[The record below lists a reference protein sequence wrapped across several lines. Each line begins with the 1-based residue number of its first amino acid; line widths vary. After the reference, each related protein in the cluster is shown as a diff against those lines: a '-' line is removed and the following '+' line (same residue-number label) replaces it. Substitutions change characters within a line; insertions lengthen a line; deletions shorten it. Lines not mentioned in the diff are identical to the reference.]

1 MKVKQFLRHDKP
13 ERIHKQQTYSTKTK
27 EVLFKGILQEGKG
40 KMTLDANVDLH
51 KEMKN
56 IGNNNYVGK

>member
-1 MKVKQFLRHDKP
+1 ML
-13 ERIHKQQTYSTKTK
+13 K
-27 EVLFKGILQEGKG
+27 EVLFKGMLKEGKG